1 MERQTLDEGIAMHR
15 ASSQQGFSLVET
27 VVSLGV
33 LTVGL
38 LGAAAV
44 MTTGMQRLST
54 SPADVIVTQ
63 KAAQAIEAVFS
74 ARDSHRLVW
83 AQIRNVHGASGS
95 DGGVFVDGPTSLLL
109 PGPDGLVNTVDDDT
123 TIEFET
129 LPGKDQLLFTAD
141 DQVVTLNAFTREIM
155 IRDVVNENG
164 ELRQIT
170 VTIVYQSGST
180 KRTYVLQSFISAYS

>member
-1 MERQTLDEGIAMHR
+1 MERQNLDPGIAMHNR
-15 ASSQQGFSLVET
+15 SDQGFSLVET
-27 VVSLGV
+27 IVSLGV

-44 MTTGMQRLST
+44 MTTGMKNLST

-83 AQIRNVHGASGS
+83 AQIRNVHGVSGS

-109 PGPDGLVNTVDDDT
+109 AGPDGLVNTADDDT
-123 TIEFET
+123 TIEFEQ
-129 LPGKDQLLFTAD
+129 LPGKDQTLYTTD
-141 DQVVTLNAFTREIM
+141 DQIVTLNSFTREIA
-155 IRDVVNENG
+155 IVDVANENG
-164 ELRQIT
+164 ELRMIT
-170 VTIVYQSGST
+170 VTIVYQSGAT
-180 KRTYVLQSFISAYS
+180 RRTYVLQTYISAYS